1 VLGEDNVSRLQHPLA
16 VAQRIGPMGKAAR
29 RRGVGHTCM
38 LKRNHPFRSDIG

>member
-1 VLGEDNVSRLQHPLA
+1 
-16 VAQRIGPMGKAAR
+16 MGKAAR